1 MEDETHAIGSAGSMD
16 PTTREKLRQTIERI
30 ERLELEKQDVAGQIK
45 EVFGEAKSFGFD
57 VKALREVLKLRKQ
70 DPDKR
75 EEHEL
80 VLGTYLSALGE
91 I

>member
-1 MEDETHAIGSAGSMD
+1 MEEEDNVIGAMGSMD
-16 PTTREKLRQTIERI
+16 PTTRDKLRQTIEKV
-30 ERLELEKQDVAGQIK
+30 ERLEIEKKEVGEQIK
-45 EVFGEAKSFGFD
+45 EVFAEAKAFGFD
-57 VKALREVLKLRKQ
+57 VKAIREVIKHRKQ

-75 EEHEL
+75 EEAEL

>member
-1 MEDETHAIGSAGSMD
+1 MDDEVAIGSAGSLD
-16 PTTREKLRQTIERI
+16 PTTRDKLRQTIDRI
-30 ERLELEKQDVAGQIK
+30 ERLEMEKQDIAGQIK
-45 EVFGEAKSFGFD
+45 EVFAEAKSFGFD
-57 VKALREVLKLRKQ
+57 VKALREVIELRKQ

>member
-1 MEDETHAIGSAGSMD
+1 MDDEIAVGAAGSLD
-16 PTTREKLRQTIERI
+16 PTTRDKLRQTIDRI
-30 ERLELEKQDVAGQIK
+30 ERLEQEKQDVAGQIK
-45 EVFGEAKSFGFD
+45 EVFAEAKSFGFD
-57 VKALREVLKLRKQ
+57 VKALREVVKLRKQ
-70 DPDKR
+70 DPEKR

>member
-1 MEDETHAIGSAGSMD
+1 MDDEGIALGASGSMD

-30 ERLELEKQDVAGQIK
+30 ERLEIEKQEVAGQIK
-45 EVFGEAKSFGFD
+45 EVFAEAKSFGFD
-57 VKALREVLKLRKQ
+57 VKALREVVKLRKQ